1 MLAFEPS
8 NAAVRGG
15 TYPPIFHAL
24 DIGLVRINLEGYL
37 LEANQPF
44 ATLLSEPADALIGR
58 HLADIAHPEDLA
70 AALAHMDAALTSTS
84 HPFELLPRLFRA
96 DRREAPVRL
105 QGTLLRD
112 ADGTPLQFLGVAQP
126 AVAAAG
132 PAAASMSSPTIP
144 PVGFDVIAGMGHAL
158 RTPLNAMLGFAQLLR
173 VDPNQNLSEAQQDKI
188 GHIERS
194 GAQLLALLSDVIDLA
209 RIEARRL
216 PLQIEVLPVG
226 PVLDEAL
233 SSVAASA
240 EQAGVLLRAQLRSPT
255 PEDESLCVWADRERL
270 RQVLRKLLQHA
281 LSKPVHGGHIL
292 LEAQVLNHQVAI
304 TVSDTLHALSAA
316 QQAEL
321 FGHPSVE
328 RGIGTTDGAHLS
340 LHIVKR
346 LVELMQ
352 GRIEVASATGMGTRL
367 RIWLP
372 QGQTNQSPRDEP
384 PPPPVSA
391 FADLDGEPGEQALTV
406 LYAEDNVVN
415 IELVRQVMRMRP
427 QWRLEVAYCG
437 QDAIAMAMRDPPDLL
452 LLDMHLGDMS
462 GLDVSN
468 VLARQ
473 AYTAD
478 IPRVALSADVLP
490 DHIREA
496 RSQGFADYLTKPL
509 DVERLLR
516 LLDRVAQRKAA

>member
-37 LEANQPF
+37 LEVNQPF

-58 HLADIAHPEDLA
+58 HLADMAHPEDLA
-70 AALAHMDAALTSTS
+70 VALAHMDAALTSAS
-84 HPFELLPRLFRA
+84 QPFELLPRMLRA
-96 DRREAPVRL
+96 DGRETPVRI

-126 AVAAAG
+126 AVTAAG
-132 PAAASMSSPTIP
+132 PAASSCAPTIP

-158 RTPLNAMLGFAQLLR
+158 RTPLNAILGFAQLLR
-173 VDPNQNLSEAQQDKI
+173 VDPTQSLSEAQQDKI

-194 GAQLLALLSDVIDLA
+194 GSQLLALLSDVIDLA

-255 PEDESLCVWADRERL
+255 PDDEALCVWADRERL

-281 LSKPVHGGHIL
+281 LSKPVHGGQIL

-328 RGIGTTDGAHLS
+328 RGTGTTDGAHLS

-367 RIWLP
+367 HIWLP
-372 QGQTNQSPRDEP
+372 QGQTTQAHREE